1 LQNAA
6 VERYFT
12 GVRSIT
18 VIGGGRIGGS
28 LAIALSR
35 AGHTVDELVFRSDR
49 YLNALIKE
57 LPLTTRFR
65 PERDWDSVESDI
77 AIIASG
83 DPEISGIAERMAR
96 FDRLPRIAL
105 HTSGSLSSAEL
116 LPLAEKGVHT
126 ASLHPLA
133 AVSDPLTGRDRFRG
147 AYFCAEG
154 DDEAVHIAKALAED
168 LGGHSFSI
176 RTEAKSLYHAA
187 AVISAGH
194 VVALLDAAIEMMTRC
209 GLSPEEAR
217 QVLVPLASGSL
228 ANLSDRTPAA
238 ALTGPYAR
246 GDKEALERHL
256 EAFSASGI
264 GSEIV
269 SIYLGLAAR
278 SAEIM
283 LREGHDVAELRN
295 RILIAKREAE

>member
-1 LQNAA
+1 M
-6 VERYFT
+6 
-12 GVRSIT
+12 
-18 VIGGGRIGGS
+18 GGS

-35 AGHTVDELVFRSDR
+35 AGYSVDELVFRGDR
-49 YLNALIKE
+49 FLDALRKE
-57 LPLTTRFR
+57 LPPTARIL
-65 PERDWDSVESDI
+65 PEREWNSVDSEI

-83 DPEISGIAERMAR
+83 DPDISGIARRISR
-96 FDRLPRIAL
+96 FNRLPKIAL

-116 LPLAEKGVHT
+116 SPLAEKGVLT

-133 AVSDPLTGRDRFRG
+133 AVSDPLTGPGRFRG

-168 LGGHSFSI
+168 IGGHSFTI
-176 RTEAKSLYHAA
+176 QTEAKSLYHAS
-187 AVISAGH
+187 AVMSAGH

-209 GLSPEEAR
+209 GLTPVEAR

-246 GDKEALERHL
+246 GDEGALDRHL

-264 GSEIV
+264 GGEIV
-269 SIYLGLAAR
+269 SIYLALAAR

>member
-1 LQNAA
+1 M
-6 VERYFT
+6 
-12 GVRSIT
+12 
-18 VIGGGRIGGS
+18 GGS

-35 AGHTVDELVFRSDR
+35 AGYSVDELVFRGDR
-49 YLNALIKE
+49 FLDALRKE
-57 LPLTTRFR
+57 LPPTARIL
-65 PERDWDSVESDI
+65 PEREWNSVDSEI

-83 DPEISGIAERMAR
+83 DPDISGIARRISR
-96 FDRLPRIAL
+96 FNRLPKIAL

-116 LPLAEKGVHT
+116 SPLAEKGVLT

-133 AVSDPLTGRDRFRG
+133 AVSDPLTGPDRFRG

-154 DDEAVHIAKALAED
+154 DDEAVRVAKALAED
-168 LGGHSFSI
+168 IGGHSFTI
-176 RTEAKSLYHAA
+176 QTEAKSLYHAS
-187 AVISAGH
+187 AVMSAGH

-209 GLSPEEAR
+209 GLTPVEAR

-246 GDKEALERHL
+246 GDEGALDRHL

-264 GSEIV
+264 GGEIV
-269 SIYLGLAAR
+269 SIYLALAAR

>member
-1 LQNAA
+1 M
-6 VERYFT
+6 
-12 GVRSIT
+12 
-18 VIGGGRIGGS
+18 GGS

-35 AGHTVDELVFRSDR
+35 AGYSVDELVFRGDR
-49 YLNALIKE
+49 FLDALRKE
-57 LPLTTRFR
+57 LPPTARIL
-65 PERDWDSVESDI
+65 PEREWNSVDSEI

-83 DPEISGIAERMAR
+83 DPDISVIARRISR
-96 FDRLPRIAL
+96 FNRLPKIAL

-116 LPLAEKGVHT
+116 SPLAEKGVLT

-133 AVSDPLTGRDRFRG
+133 AVSDPFSGPERFRG

-154 DDEAVHIAKALAED
+154 DDEAVHVAKALAED
-168 LGGHSFSI
+168 IGGHSFSI

-187 AVISAGH
+187 AVMSAGH

-209 GLSPEEAR
+209 GLTPEEAR

-246 GDKEALERHL
+246 GDEGALDRHL

-264 GSEIV
+264 GGEIV
-269 SIYLGLAAR
+269 SIYLALAAR